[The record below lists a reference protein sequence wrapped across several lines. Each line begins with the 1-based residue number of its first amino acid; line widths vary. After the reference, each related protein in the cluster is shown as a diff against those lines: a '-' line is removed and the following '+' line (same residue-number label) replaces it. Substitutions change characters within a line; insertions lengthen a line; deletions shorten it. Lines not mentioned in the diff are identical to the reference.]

1 MPRIWQR
8 SGARVLGSDQAAVVQ
23 AALEADPVAGCMIAE
38 RFETYGIDPRALGG
52 NFWGVDG
59 GREALAFV
67 GGNLL
72 PLAATGP
79 EALRRL
85 AEGLA
90 HRSRTVASLVGR
102 SALVLPLWEDLGS
115 AWGPAREV
123 RTVQP
128 LLTCPRPPLVDPD
141 LRLRRMTAQLGD
153 HYFPAA
159 VAMFTEEV
167 GIDPR
172 AGDGGRSYRAR
183 VDDLIRRGLAFAV
196 LDGAEVIFKAEIGA
210 LSSRVALIQG
220 VWMAP
225 VHRGRGL
232 AAAAVAALVQ
242 HIQRDLH
249 RLPSLYVN
257 ERNVTARRVYER
269 VGFQQA
275 GQFSSVLF

>member
-1 MPRIWQR
+1 M
-8 SGARVLGSDQAAVVQ
+8 V
-23 AALEADPVAGCMIAE
+23 AE
-38 RFETYGIDPRALGG
+38 RFETYGVDPRALGG
-52 NFWGVDG
+52 NFWGVEG
-59 GREALAFV
+59 GRDALAFV

-79 EALRRL
+79 EALSRL

-90 HRSRTVASLVGR
+90 HRSRSVASLVGR
-102 SALVLPLWEDLGS
+102 AELVLPLWENLAS

-123 RTVQP
+123 RAVQP
-128 LLTCPRPPLVDPD
+128 LLTCRQAPLVEPD
-141 LRLRRMTAQLGD
+141 GRLRRMTAQLAD

-167 GIDPR
+167 GVDPC

-183 VDDLIRRGLAFAV
+183 VDDLIRRGLAFAI

-210 LSSRVALIQG
+210 LSSQVALIQG

-242 HIQRDLH
+242 YVQRDLQ

-257 ERNVTARRVYER
+257 ERNAAARHVYAR
-269 VGFQQA
+269 VGFEPA
-275 GQFSSVLF
+275 GQFASVLF